1 MIVVLT
7 NYLPYV
13 FLIFS
18 MMILYFF
25 LSGLETALLTS
36 DRIHLENLSRSG
48 SAGAGRSLRILD
60 DIENAISMTQIG
72 INIVETA
79 AASFIAFTAIEAFML
94 SEPKL
99 FLATA
104 VQTIIFLIFCELS
117 PKVIARAHA
126 ESFLILCSYPA
137 SFLMFVLR
145 PAIRVTLLV
154 VDVINRMFKVSGS
167 PRGIIRSREEI
178 DLLFKIGEQEGIID
192 EEHQGY
198 VSEILSFRD
207 IIAREI
213 MTPTISIASV
223 EINQHIR
230 RLADAFVKTKFS
242 RIPVFEER
250 VDNLKGYVFY
260 RDLLKNKGAKKIAD
274 VMSKSQYVP
283 ATKKV
288 YELYAEM
295 LEELIPMVFVV
306 DENGAV
312 VGMVT
317 HEDIAEEL
325 VGEIQA
331 REQSVEELII
341 DLGRGRYMLSG
352 RLDIEYFINRFEAPI
367 EKKGFET
374 LAGFITY
381 KMGRIPK
388 KGDRLVYDKY
398 TFIIEE
404 ATDRSIDKVVLQALK
419 QKSKTKRLSL
429 DPW

>member
-145 PAIRVTLLV
+145 PAIRATLLV